1 MDNLKIPAKFND
13 LFQADD
19 ISNVEQIDYGF
30 PIMDYD
36 LSAFNETNLNNEL
49 ESKFCVFSCFSVFDF
64 TDTSSPYLNSAFIFF
79 LFLYLL

>member
-1 MDNLKIPAKFND
+1 MDNLKIPVKFND

-19 ISNVEQIDYGF
+19 INNVEQIDYGF

-49 ESKFCVFSCFSVFDF
+49 ESKLHISVVFFS
-64 TDTSSPYLNSAFIFF
+64 L
-79 LFLYLL
+79 